1 MATDLFNVDQI
12 NANHNND
19 VIKEYFSTILR
30 FGFEESLATQNK
42 LNGIKNIMGR
52 NDSKLVEKK
61 LVDIDEDDL
70 NSLFY
75 LYDSVFFGNKINDYM
90 KSNNYVFNL
99 TASSRLKSYAGLFKA
114 RIYRNTS
121 KFSIEIA
128 VKLIN
133 KQFKVDKSPVYV
145 GGLEC
150 IDRIELSQRILE
162 HEISHLLEYI
172 VWNETGDNNKR
183 FKDILSKLW
192 GHKENWH
199 RLR

>member
-1 MATDLFNVDQI
+1 MQ
-12 NANHNND
+12 ND
-19 VIKEYFSTILR
+19 THTGIVGFVIKYKISLVLILIL
-30 FGFEESLATQNK
+30 FLLAKQNI
-42 LNGIKNIMGR
+42 LV
-52 NDSKLVEKK
+52 NDFPNVIFQKQ
-61 LVDIDEDDL
+61 
-70 NSLFY
+70 
-75 LYDSVFFGNKINDYM
+75 
-90 KSNNYVFNL
+90 
-99 TASSRLKSYAGLFKA
+99 KA
-114 RIYRNTS
+114 
-121 KFSIEIA
+121 IENM
-128 VKLIN
+128 KLIN

-183 FKDILSKLW
+183 FKDILAKLW